1 MIDENLEEPKAIK
14 SPEQWAIMG
23 TSASTSTHNRME
35 NINNN
40 KNSVPN
46 FDRGNPN
53 NLLLNPNLINFNEIL
68 SLRYEADNIIS

>member
-1 MIDENLEEPKAIK
+1 MEEPKTIK
-14 SPEQWAIMG
+14 SPEQWAILG
-23 TSASTSTHNRME
+23 SSASASVHNKIE

-46 FDRGNPN
+46 FDRENPN

-68 SLRYEADNIIS
+68 SLRYEADNTIS